1 MTITILK
8 TVLVIVIL
16 AVMILALLAM
26 NHYLSGNFDMS
37 ESDTDRF
44 RDDVRE
50 SRQVIS
56 DDSIFGDLV
65 RVRVD
70 PHSVNSKKR

>member
-37 ESDTDRF
+37 ESDADRF
-44 RDDVRE
+44 RGDVRD
-50 SRQVIS
+50 SDQVIS
-56 DDSIFGDLV
+56 DDSIFSNLV
-65 RVRVD
+65 KMRVSRN
-70 PHSVNSKKR
+70 SVNSKKS